1 VSVFSGRAPL
11 RRIAVLAALLLGGA
25 SVTLATAHAQSPKR
39 TPVIGL
45 LGTTPQS
52 GRSLE
57 GFKQGLREGG
67 WVEGETVRLESR
79 WAEGPPELVS
89 ELARDL
95 VRLKVDVI
103 VTPGSQATKA
113 AKEATSTIP
122 IVFVAVGNP
131 VGAGFVASLARPGG
145 NVTGVTNQLGDLTGK
160 FLQLAREVVPR
171 LRHLGI
177 MWNPVAPS
185 SALAFKEAQERYPT
199 LGVKV
204 TSVPVR
210 SLEDFDGAFDVLSR
224 ERLDFLIVHPSPVI
238 FRHRQRVA
246 EFALRN
252 RLPTSTGTRAMVD
265 DASIMI
271 SYGPDFAT
279 LFRRAAVY
287 IDKILRGARP
297 ADLPVEQPTRFDLVV
312 NQRVARAIGLEF
324 TPAFL
329 ARVDQVIE

>member
-1 VSVFSGRAPL
+1 V
-11 RRIAVLAALLLGGA
+11 LLLGGA

-39 TPVIGL
+39 TPVVGL
-45 LGTTPQS
+45 LGTTQTNPQS
-52 GRSLE
+52 AQIFE
-57 GFKQGLREGG
+57 AFKKGLREGG

-79 WAEGPPELVS
+79 WSEGRPERFS
-89 ELARDL
+89 ELAGDL

-103 VTPGSQATKA
+103 VTTSSQATKA
-113 AKEATSTIP
+113 AKEATGTIP
-122 IVFVAVGNP
+122 IVFAAVGNP

-145 NVTGVTNQLGDLTGK
+145 NVTGVTNQLDDLTGK

-171 LRHLGI
+171 LRHLAI
-177 MWNPVAPS
+177 MWSPVDQG
-185 SALAFKEAQERYPT
+185 SALGFKEAQELYPT
-199 LGVKV
+199 FGVKV

-210 SLEDFDGAFDVLSR
+210 SLEDFEGAFAVLSR
-224 ERLDFLIVHPSPVI
+224 ERPDFLIVHPTPVI

-252 RLPTSTGTRAMVD
+252 RLPTSTGNRAMVT

-287 IDKILRGARP
+287 VDKILRGAKP